1 MSTIASSAAAA
12 IPSTA
17 PAPRL
22 TLREKLAYGLGDTA
36 SNFFFQAFNI
46 FLAYYYTDVVHIQN
60 SAAVGTLLGTVP
72 IMVAVLNPVIGML
85 ADRTSSRWGK
95 FRPWILWGALPY
107 GVLGYVMF
115 ANPGFSPDGKLIF
128 AYATYT
134 LMLVAY
140 AAINTPY
147 SALMGVMSAS
157 SDDRTSLSTWRFA
170 CAFLGALLIG
180 SLVPKLSKYF
190 TQVGG
195 SEAAGFR
202 ITMAIFAVVSV
213 AMFLFTFL
221 NTRERVTPPVG
232 QKSSLRSDLRD
243 LFRNGPWL
251 VLFFAAFLTLANTGL
266 RSGSGVYYFKYV
278 VGDFE
283 GLSSF
288 NFWGFLAFIAGSL
301 STKLFTRFASRRKLM
316 IGLTLLNGLAMAS
329 FYVLDP
335 HNLPLLYAA
344 NIFSC
349 FVAGPTP
356 AIVWSMYADTA
367 DYGEWRFGRRTTGL
381 VFSATVFV
389 QKVGLAIGSAM
400 IGWLLSYYG
409 YVADAAQS
417 PRSIHGIML
426 LFSVLPGA
434 FAFLSGLAIFF
445 YKLEESQVIQIERD
459 LAARKVVVP
468 TPAAI

>member
-1 MSTIASSAAAA
+1 MNSPAPSA
-12 IPSTA
+12 
-17 PAPRL
+17 APRL
-22 TLREKLAYGLGDTA
+22 TLKEKLAYGLGDTA

-46 FLAYYYTDVVHIQN
+46 FLAYYYTDVVGIKN
-60 SAAVGTLLGTVP
+60 TAAVGWLMGTMP
-72 IMVAVLNPVIGML
+72 IVVASLNPVIGVL
-85 ADRTSSRWGK
+85 SDRTQSRWGK

-107 GVLGYVMF
+107 GFLGYVMF
-115 ANPGFSPDGKLIF
+115 ANPGFSPDGQLIF
-128 AYATYT
+128 AYVTYT

-157 SDDRTSLSTWRFA
+157 SEDRTSLSTYRFA

-180 SLVPKLSKYF
+180 SLVPKLSKF
-190 TQVGG
+190 FAHVGG

-202 ITMAIFAVVSV
+202 YTMGIFAVISV
-213 AMFLFTFL
+213 AMFLFTFF
-221 NTRERVTPPVG
+221 NTRERVSPPAE
-232 QKSSLRSDLRD
+232 QKSSIGADLGV

-283 GLSSF
+283 GLSAF

-301 STKLFTRFASRRKLM
+301 ATKLFTKFASRRKLM
-316 IGLTLLNGLAMAS
+316 IGLTILNALAMAS

-335 HNLPLLYAA
+335 RNVTLLYVM
-344 NIFSC
+344 NIFAS

-367 DYGEWRFGRRTTGL
+367 DYGEWKFGRRTTGL

-400 IGWLLSYYG
+400 IGWLLSHYG
-409 YVADAAQS
+409 YVADAVQT
-417 PRSIHGIML
+417 PRSLHGITL
-426 LFSVLPGA
+426 LFSVLPGV
-434 FAFLSGLAIFF
+434 FALLSGLAIFF
-445 YKLEESQVIQIERD
+445 YPLEESQVKEIERD
-459 LAARKVVVP
+459 LAARKAGASSAE
-468 TPAAI
+468 PATAAV

>member
-1 MSTIASSAAAA
+1 MSTPASS
-12 IPSTA
+12 

-22 TLREKLAYGLGDTA
+22 GFKEKLAYGLGDTA

-46 FLAYYYTDVVHIQN
+46 FLAYYYTDVVGIKN
-60 SAAVGTLLGTVP
+60 TAAVGWLMGTMP
-72 IMVAVLNPVIGML
+72 ILVAALNPVIGVL
-85 ADRTSSRWGK
+85 SDRTQSRWGK

-107 GVLGYVMF
+107 GFLGYVMF
-115 ANPGFSPDGKLIF
+115 ANPGFSPDGQLVF

-140 AAINTPY
+140 AVINTPY

-157 SDDRTSLSTWRFA
+157 SEDRTSLSTYRFA

-180 SLVPKLSKYF
+180 SLVPKLSKF
-190 TQVGG
+190 FAQVGG

-202 ITMAIFAVVSV
+202 YTMAIFAVISV

-221 NTRERVTPPVG
+221 NTKERVAPPVE
-232 QKSSLRSDLRD
+232 QKSSLGADLRD
-243 LFRNGPWL
+243 LFRNAPWL

-283 GLSSF
+283 GLSAF

-301 STKLFTRFASRRKLM
+301 ATKLFTKFASRRKLM
-316 IGLTLLNGLAMAS
+316 IGLTILNALAMAS
-329 FYVLDP
+329 FYFLDP

-344 NIFSC
+344 NIFAC

-367 DYGEWRFGRRTTGL
+367 DYGEWKFGRRTTGL

-400 IGWLLSYYG
+400 IGWLLSHYG
-409 YVADAAQS
+409 YVADAVQT
-417 PRSIHGIML
+417 PRSLHGITL

-434 FAFLSGLAIFF
+434 FALLSGFAIFF
-445 YKLEESQVIQIERD
+445 YRLDEPQVKQIERD
-459 LAARKVVVP
+459 LAARKGTV
-468 TPAAI
+468 AA

>member
-1 MSTIASSAAAA
+1 MASSDN
-12 IPSTA
+12 
-17 PAPRL
+17 RL
-22 TLREKLAYGLGDTA
+22 SIREKLAYGLGDTA

-46 FLAYYYTDVVHIQN
+46 FLAYYYTDVVRIKN

-72 IMVAVLNPVIGML
+72 ILVAALNPVIGVL

-115 ANPGFSPDGKLIF
+115 ANPDFSPDGRLLF

-147 SALMGVMSAS
+147 SALMGVMSPS
-157 SDDRTSLSTWRFA
+157 SEDRTSLSTYRFA

-180 SLVPKLSKYF
+180 SLVPKLSEF
-190 TQVGG
+190 FARVGG
-195 SEAAGFR
+195 SPAAGFR
-202 ITMAIFAVVSV
+202 YTMAIFAVVSV
-213 AMFLFTFL
+213 AMFLYTFG
-221 NTRERVTPPVG
+221 NTRERVAPPPT
-232 QKSSLRSDLRD
+232 QDSSLGADLRV
-243 LFRNGPWL
+243 LFRNRPWL

-278 VGDFE
+278 VGDFTAL
-283 GLSSF
+283 GNF
-288 NFWGFLAFIAGSL
+288 NFAGFLAFIIGAL
-301 STKLFTRFASRRKLM
+301 STKLFTRFASRRRLM
-316 IGLTLLNGLAMAS
+316 IGLTILNALGMAS
-329 FYVLDP
+329 FYFLDP
-335 HNLPLLYAA
+335 HNRPVLYVM
-344 NIFSC
+344 NIFAS

-367 DYGEWRFGRRTTGL
+367 DYGEWKFGRRTTGL

-389 QKVGLAIGSAM
+389 QKVGLAIGSAL
-400 IGWLLSYYG
+400 IGWLLGYYG
-409 YVADAAQS
+409 YAADVAQA
-417 PRSIHGIML
+417 PRALHGITL

-434 FAFLSGLAIFF
+434 FALLSGLAIFF
-445 YKLEESQVIQIERD
+445 YPLEEPQVKQIERE
-459 LAARKVVVP
+459 LAARKTAG
-468 TPAAI
+468 TPAAA

>member
-1 MSTIASSAAAA
+1 MSSLSD
-12 IPSTA
+12 
-17 PAPRL
+17 RL
-22 TLREKLAYGLGDTA
+22 TFREKLAYGLGDTA

-46 FLAYYYTDVVHIQN
+46 FLAFYYTDVVGIKN
-60 SAAVGTLLGTVP
+60 SAAVGWLLGTVP
-72 IMVAVLNPVIGML
+72 ILVAALNPVIGVL
-85 ADRTSSRWGK
+85 ADRTNSRWGK

-115 ANPGFSPDGKLIF
+115 ANPDFTPDGQLVF
-128 AYATYT
+128 AYVTYT

-157 SDDRTSLSTWRFA
+157 SEDRTSLSTYRFA

-180 SLVPKLSKYF
+180 WLVPMLSEFF
-190 TQVGG
+190 TGIAG
-195 SEAAGFR
+195 SKAGGFR
-202 ITMAIFAVVSV
+202 YTMAIFAVVSV
-213 AMFLFTFL
+213 VMFLYTFF
-221 NTRERVTPPVG
+221 NTKERVAPPAG
-232 QKSSLRSDLRD
+232 QDMSLGRDLRD

-278 VGDFE
+278 VGDFA
-283 GLSSF
+283 GLGTF
-288 NFWGFLAFIAGSL
+288 NLAGFLAFIAGSL
-301 STKLFTRFASRRKLM
+301 ATKLFTKFASRRKLM
-316 IGLTLLNGLAMAS
+316 IGLTILNALAMAS
-329 FYVLDP
+329 FYFLDP
-335 HNLPLLYAA
+335 RNLPLLYAM
-344 NIFSC
+344 NIFAS

-367 DYGEWRFGRRTTGL
+367 DYGEWKFGRRTTGL

-400 IGWLLSYYG
+400 IGWLLAHYG
-409 YVADAAQS
+409 YVADAAQT
-417 PRSIHGIML
+417 PRALHGITL

-434 FAFLSGLAIFF
+434 FALLSGFAILF
-445 YKLEESQVIQIERD
+445 YPLEETQVKQIETD
-459 LAARKVVVP
+459 LAARKTVAP
-468 TPAAI
+468 GAA

>member
-1 MSTIASSAAAA
+1 MPSS
-12 IPSTA
+12 PSSD
-17 PAPRL
+17 RL
-22 TLREKLAYGLGDTA
+22 SFREKLAYGLGDTA

-46 FLAYYYTDVVHIQN
+46 FLAYYYTDVVGIKN
-60 SAAVGTLLGTVP
+60 TAAAGTLLGTVP
-72 IMVAVLNPVIGML
+72 ILVAALNPVIGVL
-85 ADRTSSRWGK
+85 ADRTNSRWGK

-115 ANPGFSPDGKLIF
+115 ANPGFSPDGQLVF

-157 SDDRTSLSTWRFA
+157 SDDRTSLSTYRFA

-180 SLVPKLSKYF
+180 WLVPMLSEF
-190 TQVGG
+190 FAGVAG
-195 SEAAGFR
+195 SKAGGFR
-202 ITMAIFAVVSV
+202 YTMAIFAVISV
-213 AMFLFTFL
+213 VMFLFTFF
-221 NTRERVTPPVG
+221 NTKERVAPPAE
-232 QKSSLRSDLRD
+232 QKSSLGSDLRD

-278 VGDFE
+278 VGDFA
-283 GLSSF
+283 GLGTF
-288 NFWGFLAFIAGSL
+288 NLAGFLAFIAGSL
-301 STKLFTRFASRRKLM
+301 ATKLFTRFASRRKLM
-316 IGLTLLNGLAMAS
+316 IGLTVGNALAMAS
-329 FYVLDP
+329 FYFLDP
-335 HNLPLLYAA
+335 HNLPVLYAM
-344 NIFSC
+344 NILASFL
-349 FVAGPTP
+349 AGPTP

-367 DYGEWRFGRRTTGL
+367 DYGEWKFGRRTTGL

-400 IGWLLSYYG
+400 IGWLLSHYG
-409 YVADAAQS
+409 YVAEAAQS
-417 PRSIHGIML
+417 ERAIFGIVL

-434 FAFLSGLAIFF
+434 FALLSGFAIVF
-445 YKLEESQVIQIERD
+445 YPLEESQVKQIERD
-459 LAARKVVVP
+459 LAARK
-468 TPAAI
+468 TTA

>member
-1 MSTIASSAAAA
+1 MNSPAPSA
-12 IPSTA
+12 
-17 PAPRL
+17 APRL
-22 TLREKLAYGLGDTA
+22 TLKEKLAYGLGDTA

-46 FLAYYYTDVVHIQN
+46 FLAYYYTDVVGIKN
-60 SAAVGTLLGTVP
+60 TAAVGWLMGTMP
-72 IMVAVLNPVIGML
+72 IVVASLNPVIGVL
-85 ADRTSSRWGK
+85 SDRTQSRWGK

-107 GVLGYVMF
+107 GFLGYVMF
-115 ANPGFSPDGKLIF
+115 ANPGFSPDGQLIF
-128 AYATYT
+128 AYVTYT

-157 SDDRTSLSTWRFA
+157 SEDRTSLSTYRFA

-180 SLVPKLSKYF
+180 SLVPKLSKF
-190 TQVGG
+190 FAHVGG

-202 ITMAIFAVVSV
+202 YTMGIFAVISV
-213 AMFLFTFL
+213 AMFLFTFF
-221 NTRERVTPPVG
+221 NTRERVAPPAE
-232 QKSSLRSDLRD
+232 QKSSIGADLGV

-283 GLSSF
+283 GLSAF

-301 STKLFTRFASRRKLM
+301 ATKLFTKFASRRKLM
-316 IGLTLLNGLAMAS
+316 IGLTILNALAMAS

-335 HNLPLLYAA
+335 RNVTLLYVM
-344 NIFSC
+344 NIFAS

-367 DYGEWRFGRRTTGL
+367 DYGEWKFGRRTTGL

-400 IGWLLSYYG
+400 IGWLLSHYG
-409 YVADAAQS
+409 YVADAVQT
-417 PRSIHGIML
+417 PRSLHGITL
-426 LFSVLPGA
+426 LFSVLPGV
-434 FAFLSGLAIFF
+434 FALLSGLAIFF
-445 YKLEESQVIQIERD
+445 YPLEEKQVKEIERD
-459 LAARKVVVP
+459 LAARKAGTASAEPATSVV
-468 TPAAI
+468 

>member
-1 MSTIASSAAAA
+1 MTSSSQ
-12 IPSTA
+12 PVS
-17 PAPRL
+17 RL
-22 TLREKLAYGLGDTA
+22 GFFEKLAYGLGDTA

-46 FLAYYYTDVVHIQN
+46 FLAYYYTDVVRIEN
-60 SAAVGTLLGTVP
+60 TAAVGWLLGTMP
-72 IMVAVLNPVIGML
+72 IVVAALNPVIGVL
-85 ADRTSSRWGK
+85 ADRTHSRWGK

-107 GVLGYVMF
+107 GALGYLMF
-115 ANPGFSPDGKLIF
+115 TNPGFSPDGQLVF

-134 LMLVAY
+134 LMLIAY

-157 SDDRTSLSTWRFA
+157 SDDRTSLSTYRFA

-180 SLVPKLSKYF
+180 SLVPKLSRF
-190 TQVGG
+190 FAQIGG

-202 ITMAIFAVVSV
+202 YTMAIFAVISV
-213 AMFLFTFL
+213 VMFLFTFF
-221 NTRERVTPPVG
+221 NTRERVAPPAA
-232 QKSSLRSDLRD
+232 QKSSLRADLGD
-243 LFRNGPWL
+243 LVRNGPWL

-301 STKLFTRFASRRKLM
+301 ATKVFTKFASRRVLM
-316 IGLTLLNGLAMAS
+316 IGLTMLNALAMAS

-335 HNLPLLYAA
+335 HNRTLLYVM
-344 NIFSC
+344 NIFAS

-367 DYGEWRFGRRTTGL
+367 DYGEWKFGRRTTGL
-381 VFSATVFV
+381 VFSATVLV

-400 IGWLLSYYG
+400 IGWLLDHYG

-417 PRSIHGIML
+417 PRAIQGITL

-434 FAFLSGLAIFF
+434 FALLSGFAIIF
-445 YKLEESQVIQIERD
+445 YPLDEPRVKQIEAD
-459 LAARKVVVP
+459 LAARR
-468 TPAAI
+468 AAAGA